1 MSNGFH
7 IVYEVVVTVKPAPID
22 KVVTGECVYVC
33 VCACVCVCVC
43 VLCVCVCCVCVC
55 VACVCVC
62 VCVACVC
69 VCVCVNEEKGD
80 LPIKLTH
87 HFAQKNNSL
96 CQ

>member
-1 MSNGFH
+1 MEAVLKEIESGREAGVRATLMDFN
-7 IVYEVVVTVKPAPID
+7 D
-22 KVVTGECVYVC
+22 KVR
-33 VCACVCVCVC
+33 ACVCVC